1 VTATVPR
8 GELVYAIGD
17 IHGRSDLL
25 AELLSQIEQDAAA
38 SGATTKTL
46 VFLGDY
52 VDRGPDSRGVI
63 DLLATGL
70 PSGFKAHFLKGNHEE
85 FLLDFLADPSSLDG
99 WLRNGG
105 EETLRSYNVDV
116 DGLEARRAPPL
127 AWQAALLD
135 VLPKAHWRFLESL
148 ELKRVIGDYVF
159 VHAGLRPGVPLEDQK
174 PDDLL
179 WIRQLFLDCQEPFEK
194 VVVHGHTPDRAP
206 VVGSNRIGIDTGAVF
221 SGCLTA
227 LRLEN
232 ETRAFLSTGS

>member
-1 VTATVPR
+1 MTATVPR

-105 EETLRSYNVDV
+105 EETLRSYSVDV

-206 VVGSNRIGIDTGAVF
+206 VVRSNRIGIDTGAVF

>member
-8 GELVYAIGD
+8 GEIVYAIGD

-25 AELLSQIEQDAAA
+25 AELLSLIEQDAAA
-38 SGATTKTL
+38 SDTTTKTL

-63 DLLATGL
+63 DLLTTGL
-70 PSGFKAHFLKGNHEE
+70 PSSFKTHFLKGNHEE

-105 EETLRSYNVDV
+105 EETLRSYDVDV
-116 DGLEARRAPPL
+116 DGLEACRAPPM
-127 AWQAALLD
+127 AWQAALQD
-135 VLPKAHWRFLESL
+135 VLPKAHRRFLETL
-148 ELKRVIGDYVF
+148 ELKRVVGDYVF
-159 VHAGLRPGVPLEDQK
+159 VHAGLRPGVPLEDQE

-179 WIRQLFLDCQEPFEK
+179 WIRHLFLDCQEPFEK

-206 VVGSNRIGIDTGAVF
+206 VVRTNRIGIDTGAVF

-232 ETRAFLSTGS
+232 GTRAFLSTAS